1 MHSGSTPV
9 SDLISAAAGVTPR
22 VPSTIWAQDIA
33 EVAKARGVDVISLA
47 GGIADPLPPHVVEAG
62 QAALVADRR
71 PHSRGEAR
79 LREAISEKLSR
90 DNGISVDPGSGVVV
104 TNGAMQAVACALQ
117 AYVQPGDQVVMLGP
131 GFFVHYLISF
141 YAGQPRV
148 ILCREEDA
156 YHIDFD
162 RLRAAVTDR
171 TKALLLINPGNP
183 TGVVYTM
190 EELQKIAQLAES
202 HDLLVISDEAYER
215 FVYDGNTHT
224 SIASLPG
231 MDRRTL
237 TIHSF
242 TKCYGLRAGRIGY
255 AAGDKELVGPVAKA
269 FEWTTL
275 TGNPASQAMAW
286 AALVGPQ
293 DWIDRGMRGLI
304 DNRDLIRRRLHESDL
319 ISAVIPQGAT
329 FYYLNFSRLGV
340 GENEFCGHLLAR
352 YGVPTVPGSSFAG
365 GEMQEGC
372 YLRIPFGGS
381 TDTIERAM
389 RGVQAAAEDAVR
401 GDLISARGLS

>member
-1 MHSGSTPV
+1 MPDGSPPAPQR
-9 SDLISAAAGVTPR
+9 ISAATGATPR

-33 EVAKARGVDVISLA
+33 AVAKRRGVDVISLA
-47 GGIADPLPPHVVEAG
+47 GGITDPLPAHVVEAG
-62 QAALVADRR
+62 AVALASDRR

-90 DNGISVDPGSGVVV
+90 DNDVSVDPGSGIVV
-104 TNGAMQAVACALQ
+104 TNGAMQAVACTLQ
-117 AYVQPGDQVVMLGP
+117 AYVEPGDEVVMLGP

-141 YAGQPRV
+141 YGGEPRV
-148 ILCREEDA
+148 VLCREEDG
-156 YHIDFD
+156 YHVDVD

-190 EELQKIAQLAES
+190 QELQEIARLAES

-215 FVYDGNTHT
+215 FVYDGNVHI

-231 MDRRTL
+231 MARRTL

-255 AAGDKELVGPVAKA
+255 AAGHEELVGPVAKA
-269 FEWTTL
+269 FEWATL

-293 DWIDRGMRGLI
+293 DWIKNGMQSLL
-304 DNRDLIRRRLHESDL
+304 DNRDLIRRRIEGSDL
-319 ISAVIPQGAT
+319 ISTVVPQGAT

-340 GENEFCGHLLAR
+340 GEEEFCRHLLAR
-352 YGVPTVPGSSFAG
+352 YGVPTVPGASFAG
-365 GEMQEGC
+365 GDMQEGC
-372 YLRIPFGGS
+372 YLRLPFGGS
-381 TDTIERAM
+381 PEVIERAI
-389 RGVQAAAEDAVR
+389 RRVQAAAEDAIK
-401 GDLISARGLS
+401 GDLVSTTDLS

>member
-1 MHSGSTPV
+1 MPDGITPAPR
-9 SDLISAAAGVTPR
+9 LISTTTGATPR

-33 EVAKARGVDVISLA
+33 AVAKRRGVDVISLA
-47 GGIADPLPPHVVEAG
+47 GGITDPLPPHVVEAG
-62 QAALVADRR
+62 QAALAADRR

-90 DNGISVDPGSGVVV
+90 DNDVPVDPGSGVVV

-117 AYVQPGDQVVMLGP
+117 AYIEPGDEVVMLGP
-131 GFFVHYLISF
+131 GFFVHHLISF
-141 YAGQPRV
+141 YGAEPRV
-148 ILCREEDA
+148 VPCREVDG
-156 YHIDFD
+156 YRVDVD
-162 RLRAAVTDR
+162 RLRAAITDR
-171 TKALLLINPGNP
+171 TKILLLINPGNP
-183 TGVVYTM
+183 TGVVYSVQ
-190 EELQKIAQLAES
+190 ELQEIARLAET

-215 FVYDGNTHT
+215 FVYDGNVHV

-231 MDRRTL
+231 MARRTV

-255 AAGDKELVGPVAKA
+255 AAGDEELIAPVAKA
-269 FEWTTL
+269 FEWATL

-293 DWIDRGMRGLI
+293 DWIEEGMQSLL
-304 DNRDLIRRRLHESDL
+304 DNRDLIRRRLEESEL
-319 ISAVIPQGAT
+319 ISTVVPQGAT

-340 GENEFCGHLLAR
+340 GEEEFCLHLLAR
-352 YGVPTVPGSSFAG
+352 YGVPTVPGASFAG

-372 YLRIPFGGS
+372 YLRLPFGGT
-381 TDTIERAM
+381 TDIIERAI
-389 RGVQAAAEDAVR
+389 RGVQAAAEDAIR
-401 GDLISARGLS
+401 GDLVSGPDLS

>member
-1 MHSGSTPV
+1 MPDGITPPPR
-9 SDLISAAAGVTPR
+9 LISTATGATPR

-33 EVAKARGVDVISLA
+33 AVAKRRGVDVISLA
-47 GGIADPLPPHVVEAG
+47 GGITDPLPPHVVEAG
-62 QAALVADRR
+62 QAALAADRR

-90 DNGISVDPGSGVVV
+90 DNDLPVDPGSGVVV

-117 AYVQPGDQVVMLGP
+117 AYIEPGDEVVMLGP
-131 GFFVHYLISF
+131 GFFVHHLISF
-141 YAGQPRV
+141 YGAEPRV
-148 ILCREEDA
+148 VPCREEDG
-156 YHIDFD
+156 YHVDVD
-162 RLRAAVTDR
+162 RLRAAITDR
-171 TKALLLINPGNP
+171 TKILLLINPGNP
-183 TGVVYTM
+183 TGVVYSVQ
-190 EELQKIAQLAES
+190 ELQEIAGLAET

-215 FVYDGNTHT
+215 FVYDGNEHV

-231 MDRRTL
+231 VARRTV

-255 AAGDKELVGPVAKA
+255 AAGHEELIAPVAKA
-269 FEWTTL
+269 FEWATL

-293 DWIDRGMRGLI
+293 DWIEEGMQSLL
-304 DNRDLIRRRLHESDL
+304 DNRDLIRGRLEESDL
-319 ISAVIPQGAT
+319 ISTVVPQGAT

-340 GENEFCGHLLAR
+340 GEEEFCRHLLAR
-352 YGVPTVPGSSFAG
+352 FGVPTVPGASFAG

-372 YLRIPFGGS
+372 FLRLPFGGT
-381 TDTIERAM
+381 TDIIERAI
-389 RGVQAAAEDAVR
+389 RGVQAAAEDAIR
-401 GDLISARGLS
+401 GDLVSGPDLS